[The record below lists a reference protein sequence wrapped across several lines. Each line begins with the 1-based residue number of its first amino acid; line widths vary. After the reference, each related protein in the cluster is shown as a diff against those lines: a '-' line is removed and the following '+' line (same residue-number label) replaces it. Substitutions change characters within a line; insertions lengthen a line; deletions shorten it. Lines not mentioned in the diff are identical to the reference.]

1 MIHFAHYKLPRSRYS
16 DLENYVSVQA
26 FLYKRC
32 ASRQDPETTLNSELM
47 KDIQFKHSPVYNPG
61 PY

>member
-1 MIHFAHYKLPRSRYS
+1 MTHAYDSFCTHYKLPRSRYS

-32 ASRQDPETTLNSELM
+32 ATRQALETTLNSELM
-47 KDIQFKHSPVYNPG
+47 KDTQFKQSG
-61 PY
+61 I